1 MDSRL
6 RARRRGHRRTRSRAR
21 PNGRDHLRL
30 NSDGQVQEM
39 TVIVRPLP
47 AATAALRV
55 LGAGLGRR
63 RSPARRAIVS
73 ALARPLGLMTRLGD
87 RLGVLRTR
95 HKRFQGIRTLRVA
108 HPYRDSRQRAAISNS
123 GHHDSRRVRS
133 IPIRHLPRKRHR
145 QPNFVALDG
154 TQREEMERA
163 GRPANLERKPWID
176 YWTFSWSRLGARH
189 DHEHPTRFGRVESPL
204 LHKLRDGL
212 DLAPTRASPTGRTQ
226 AALPDDLTAQAVRQ
240 ATYCRREALAD
251 APKRLLT
258 SGPGRIRAGTSGES
272 RLGRRGEL
280 LVIGTHALPSLLR

>member
-1 MDSRL
+1 
-6 RARRRGHRRTRSRAR
+6 
-21 PNGRDHLRL
+21 
-30 NSDGQVQEM
+30 
-39 TVIVRPLP
+39 
-47 AATAALRV
+47 
-55 LGAGLGRR
+55 
-63 RSPARRAIVS
+63 
-73 ALARPLGLMTRLGD
+73 
-87 RLGVLRTR
+87 
-95 HKRFQGIRTLRVA
+95 
-108 HPYRDSRQRAAISNS
+108 
-123 GHHDSRRVRS
+123 
-133 IPIRHLPRKRHR
+133 
-145 QPNFVALDG
+145 
-154 TQREEMERA
+154 MERA